1 MLFED
6 EMSKRLLEKEVSP
19 NPFFARKNVFSL
31 DGEWRVTFSKTNQ
44 PSQIYS
50 QKIRVPFSVE
60 TAASLL
66 SKNLQGK
73 EFFLCYRKEVL
84 SPKEFIGNPA
94 LLHFLAVDQVAD
106 IYWDGIKIGHH
117 EGGYE
122 PFSVYI
128 PALGRRNILE
138 VIVQDD
144 VTSPRYVHG
153 KQSKNPNMIRYQETS
168 GIYQSVYIE
177 RLPNGPYIKELHVL
191 PSYETRSLS
200 LFLEVEGELEQDDVQ
215 KVECFFE
222 GRKVG
227 ESALGEGYF
236 ATLDLHYDFYPWSPS
251 SPSYY
256 TLKITCGTD
265 EVETCFIFRKIAMKE
280 IGGNPILFFNDSPT
294 YFSLLLDQGYHEK
307 EGLTSRKETI
317 LQDLIFAKRA
327 GFCGVRLH
335 QKVEQPLYYYYAMLL
350 GLIVMQD
357 IPAGGDKYSP
367 LWVGPLGL
375 FGFDTSDVA
384 NARLGRKEA
393 SGRAYFEKEM
403 TSILNSIHH
412 YGVILIVSLFNEGWG
427 QFDTLRLTHKAE
439 RFLNNCLIE
448 SASGWFDKKSGDIK
462 SYHHYFYYP
471 SLKKESHRL
480 LAETEFG
487 GVSYFSWGSPLY
499 RIAFSKSS
507 FIRQFQ
513 KVYQKMEHYIER
525 YGLCMSVYTQ
535 LADVEREKNGLLDEK
550 REICR
555 LPIET
560 IKDCNESLYHAYER
574 YVRKLGAGND

>member
-50 QKIRVPFSVE
+50 QKIRVPYSVE

-73 EFFLCYRKEVL
+73 DFFLCYRKEVL

-153 KQSKNPNMIRYQETS
+153 KQSKNPFMIRYQETS

-222 GRKVG
+222 GRKETG
-227 ESALGEGYF
+227 PDLQTHRINKKYQAKFFQEMQCLGIHSHIEM
-236 ATLDLHYDFYPWSPS
+236 TQDNPHKQN
-251 SPSYY
+251 PSYPQRD
-256 TLKITCGTD
+256 T
-265 EVETCFIFRKIAMKE
+265 
-280 IGGNPILFFNDSPT
+280 GNL
-294 YFSLLLDQGYHEK
+294 YFS
-307 EGLTSRKETI
+307 
-317 LQDLIFAKRA
+317 
-327 GFCGVRLH
+327 
-335 QKVEQPLYYYYAMLL
+335 QKNT
-350 GLIVMQD
+350 G
-357 IPAGGDKYSP
+357 K
-367 LWVGPLGL
+367 
-375 FGFDTSDVA
+375 
-384 NARLGRKEA
+384 
-393 SGRAYFEKEM
+393 
-403 TSILNSIHH
+403 
-412 YGVILIVSLFNEGWG
+412 
-427 QFDTLRLTHKAE
+427 
-439 RFLNNCLIE
+439 NNHC
-448 SASGWFDKKSGDIK
+448 
-462 SYHHYFYYP
+462 
-471 SLKKESHRL
+471 
-480 LAETEFG
+480 
-487 GVSYFSWGSPLY
+487 
-499 RIAFSKSS
+499 
-507 FIRQFQ
+507 QQ
-513 KVYQKMEHYIER
+513 
-525 YGLCMSVYTQ
+525 
-535 LADVEREKNGLLDEK
+535 
-550 REICR
+550 
-555 LPIET
+555 
-560 IKDCNESLYHAYER
+560 
-574 YVRKLGAGND
+574 